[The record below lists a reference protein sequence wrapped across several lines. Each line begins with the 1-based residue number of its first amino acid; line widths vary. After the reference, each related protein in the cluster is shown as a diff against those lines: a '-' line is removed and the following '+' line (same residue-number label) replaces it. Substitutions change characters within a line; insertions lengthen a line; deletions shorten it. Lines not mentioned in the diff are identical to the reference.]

1 MRDLILLVVLGMLEA
16 EAGGEV
22 KVAVAVVEA
31 VAYAL
36 VPVPL
41 MVDGKGIEEVAG
53 GAHECHLGR
62 QIGREQ

>member
-22 KVAVAVVEA
+22 KVAIAVVEA

-41 MVDGKGIEEVAG
+41 VVDGQGIEEVAG
-53 GAHECHLGR
+53 GAHEGHLGC
-62 QIGREQ
+62 QIGGE